1 MKSHG
6 GVRSI
11 VVLGVGNTIMQDDG
25 VGVLAVRALAQ
36 NYDLPPHVRLIQG
49 GVAGLGLLW
58 DLERAD
64 DLLIIDAVDGTGPP
78 GTLYRFGPQ
87 NLPKTSRRFISAHDM
102 GMAEVL
108 SMMDL
113 LGKQPHTRII
123 GIQPL
128 ENRKMGLEL
137 TPLLREALP
146 RVVAAVVE
154 ELQALGVEVLGRKEI
169 RHA

>member
-11 VVLGVGNTIMQDDG
+11 VVLGVGNAVMQDDG
-25 VGVLAVRALAQ
+25 VGVWAIRALAQ
-36 NYDLPPHVRLIQG
+36 NYDLPPHVRLIEG
-49 GVAGLGLLW
+49 GVVGLGLLW

-64 DLLIIDAVDGTGPP
+64 DLLMIDAVDGMGPP
-78 GTLYRFGPQ
+78 GTLYRLGPED
-87 NLPKTSRRFISAHDM
+87 LPKGRGPLISAHDM

-128 ENRKMGLEL
+128 ETRKMGLEL
-137 TPLLREALP
+137 TPPLREALP

-154 ELQALGVEVLGRKEI
+154 ELQALGVEVLERK
-169 RHA
+169 